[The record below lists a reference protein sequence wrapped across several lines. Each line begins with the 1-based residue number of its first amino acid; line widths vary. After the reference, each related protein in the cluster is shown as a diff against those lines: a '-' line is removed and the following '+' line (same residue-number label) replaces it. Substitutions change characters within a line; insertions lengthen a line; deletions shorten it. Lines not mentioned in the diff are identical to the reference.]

1 MDRPD
6 AAERHTTDD
15 DKELLPHPEGR
26 HERGMSLIP
35 APRVFWPALIL
46 LGVFLALA
54 LTMPERMGDVLA
66 AANTTV
72 VGDLGWYYVLIVA
85 SFVVFC
91 IWLALSPMGDIVLGR
106 QHEEAEFSLK
116 SWFSMLFAAGMGIGL
131 VFWGVAEPLNHYAAP
146 PPGTR
151 DTVDARA
158 REAMDTTFLHWG
170 LHAWAIYVIVGLA
183 VAYTVHRRGRPISLR
198 WTLEPVLG
206 DRVKGWVG
214 DVIDVIAVIG
224 TVFGVA
230 TSLGLGVSQIG
241 AGLGF
246 LGVIQEA
253 TPLILVALII
263 GITLVAVVS
272 VATGVEKGIRIL
284 SNLNM
289 ATAAVFA
296 LVVLVLGPTV
306 FILSD
311 LVQQVGSYAQNL
323 IRLSFRTLPFTG
335 EEGKTWLSG
344 WTTYYWGWWMSWAPF
359 VGIFIARISR
369 GRTVREFITGVLLVP
384 TLVTFVWFSIMGGSA
399 LYREMFGTG
408 GLIDGEGGVS
418 TNEALFQLL
427 EGFPMSTLLS
437 VVAIFLI
444 VVFFVT
450 SSDSGSFVVDMLAS
464 GGDTNPP
471 IWSRVMWASIEGGI
485 AAALIL
491 AGGGGLGALQT
502 MAILVA
508 VPFSVVMILMMVST
522 ARSLLYEHG
531 RALRRKKELEL
542 DEVVSHVEERI
553 GS

>member
-1 MDRPD
+1 
-6 AAERHTTDD
+6 
-15 DKELLPHPEGR
+15 
-26 HERGMSLIP
+26 MSLIP

-91 IWLALSPMGDIVLGR
+91 IWLALSPMGDVVLGR

>member
-91 IWLALSPMGDIVLGR
+91 IWLALSPMGDVVLGR